1 MSDAPR
7 DWDRELAKIDR
18 LIEQGK
24 GAPPPAKAA
33 GGKAAPAAGP
43 QSAPALP
50 APPRGKKD
58 IAGAWLRVLLGVALG
73 AGMTQWPYDA
83 HCGTGL
89 FLYLAPAALVVL
101 VGLWSAATAW
111 RRRIGLAHVISLL
124 VVLWGLVLVAQVVL
138 PRTGYLGSHLPWG
151 CG

>member
-7 DWDRELAKIDR
+7 DWDKELAKIDR
-18 LIEQGK
+18 LIEHGK
-24 GAPPPAKAA
+24 GAPPPARGTPAQ
-33 GGKAAPAAGP
+33 AAPVVAGQP
-43 QSAPALP
+43 AALP

-58 IAGAWLRVLLGVALG
+58 IAGAWVRVLLGVALG

-89 FLYLAPAALVVL
+89 ILYLAAAGLVVV
-101 VGLWSAATAW
+101 VGLWSAVTAW
-111 RRRIGLAHVISLL
+111 RRRIGLAHVVSLL
-124 VVLWGLVLVAQVVL
+124 VVLWGLVLVGQVVL